1 MKRIIFVLACM
12 ALSSLNGFA
21 QPVKTLPQPDMNINV
36 SITEAMQ
43 KRRSYRDY
51 QADKPISDQQ
61 ISNLLWA
68 ACGINNPE
76 RGLLTIPTATNAQD
90 IKAYLCTEKGVSLYN
105 PKANT
110 LTEVTK
116 KDIRPILCERQTAM
130 AVAPVFILLVS
141 DLSKFRGNAEHYG
154 AMDAGYASQNICLMC
169 AALGLKT
176 VPRAMMNYEEVKK
189 ELNLPETTAL
199 ELNHPVGY

>member
-1 MKRIIFVLACM
+1 MKKLIAISACF
-12 ALSSLNGFA
+12 ALCSLCVSA
-21 QPVKTLPQPDMNINV
+21 QDVKKLPQPDMNINV

-51 QADKPISDQQ
+51 QADKAVSDQQ
-61 ISNLLWA
+61 ISQLLWA

-90 IKAYLCTEKGVSLYN
+90 IKAYVCTAKGVSIYD

-154 AMDAGYASQNICLMC
+154 ATDAGYASQNICLMC

-176 VPRAMMNYEEVKK
+176 VPRAMMNYDAVKK
-189 ELNLPETTAL
+189 ELNLPETTVL
-199 ELNHPVGY
+199 ELNHPIGY

>member
-1 MKRIIFVLACM
+1 MKKLIAITACFT
-12 ALSSLNGFA
+12 LFSLWGSA
-21 QPVKTLPQPDMNINV
+21 QEVKKLPQPDMNINV

-51 QADKPISDQQ
+51 QSKPVTDQQ

-90 IKAYLCTEKGVSLYN
+90 IQAYLCSEKGVSIYN
-105 PKANT
+105 PKENT

-116 KDIRPILCERQTAM
+116 KDIRPILCERQSAM
-130 AVAPVFILLVS
+130 AVAPAFILLVS

-199 ELNHPVGY
+199 ELNHPIGY